1 VASPFHAGERAV
13 QDRVGV
19 RQNADKI
26 GNGIRAAFP
35 DGAAAAIAEQRL
47 AIVAAVDLDGAVWA
61 SALAGP
67 PGFLDVDADG
77 TLHVRAQLPADDP
90 LAPRLAAGGPLG
102 LVVFDPANRRRVR
115 VNGDATPAPDGGI
128 RVRPRQVY
136 GNCPRYIQRRAPLH
150 DAAGADAVPGAVV
163 AGDALTPEQATRLAR
178 TDTFFVATVHPD
190 AGLDASH
197 RGGTPGF
204 VCVATDGRALAW
216 PDYAGNT
223 MFQTLGNLAVDPRA
237 GLLVLDFERG
247 DALQVSGTARVDWD
261 AARAAA
267 IPGAERVI
275 DFQVAAV
282 RERERVVPLRWRWLD
297 ASPHNPP
304 A

>member
-1 VASPFHAGERAV
+1 MASPFHGGERDV

-19 RQNADKI
+19 RHMADKI
-26 GNGIRAAFP
+26 GNGIRPAFP
-35 DGAAAAIAEQRL
+35 DGVAEALAEQRL
-47 AIVAAVDLDGAVWA
+47 AIVAATDLAGAVWA
-61 SALAGP
+61 SPLAGP
-67 PGFLDVDADG
+67 VGFLDVDANGALRVDAR
-77 TLHVRAQLPADDP
+77 LSADDP
-90 LAPRLAAGGPLG
+90 LAARLATGGPVG
-102 LVVFDPANRRRVR
+102 LIVFDPANRRRIR
-115 VNGDATPAPDGGI
+115 VNGDAVPADDGGI

-150 DAAGADAVPGAVV
+150 DATGADAVPGDVV
-163 AGDALTPEQATRLAR
+163 AGDALSPDQATRLAR
-178 TDTFFVATVHPD
+178 TDTFFVATSHPD

-204 VCVATDGRALAW
+204 VRVAADGRALSW

-247 DALQVSGTARVDWD
+247 DVLQLSGTARVDWD

-267 IPGAERVI
+267 VPGAERLV
-275 DFQVAAV
+275 DFAVDAV
-282 RERERVVPLRWRWLD
+282 RARDRAVPLRWRWLD